1 MTHTEHFTFN
11 AFQVRCSLMWDSKGY
26 CAIVDPGYSQDA
38 EKDRIVAF
46 IESNKLKPVCILL
59 THAHFDH
66 ILDIDEWV
74 RETGATVIISESEA
88 SALSDPMRNCYK
100 LFNGSDRGYFGEAV
114 GIKDGD
120 TLTLGDAT
128 ITFMHTPGHT
138 SGSGI
143 YITEG
148 SAFVGDTVFAGG
160 GYGRCD
166 LPTGNGVILRDSIRR
181 LLTLPDGTLL
191 YPGHGEPTTVRQY
204 KLDIK

>member
-1 MTHTEHFTFN
+1 MINIQLLKQTHYFSANCYLISSGDEYAVIDPASAYDPTLIN
-11 AFQVRCSLMWDSKGY
+11 GSVRY
-26 CAIVDPGYSQDA
+26 
-38 EKDRIVAF
+38 
-46 IESNKLKPVCILL
+46 ILL

-148 SAFVGDTVFAGG
+148 AAFVGDTVFAGG
-160 GYGRCD
+160 GYGRYD